1 MKDKKIRL
9 YSNIYLGISLAA
21 MIILLFF
28 DINSLFSIAYYPMSP
43 DFIGGKI
50 LFAVFYIVAVI
61 AVYISVFFKKRA
73 PIFTILCL
81 SAGFEIFNLFSPAIS
96 YGERYAYSLF
106 SASGNLTAT
115 IKTVVIIGVLT
126 LAALCFG
133 IKSKAAKIV
142 FRTFTIALPIA
153 FIIFEFVTLSKLDA
167 SDIMNFT
174 DKIEASLAFDLLRFT
189 PAVMFSFIPEA
200 RL

>member
-9 YSNIYLGISLAA
+9 YSNIYLGISLAS

-50 LFAVFYIVAVI
+50 FFAVFYIVAVI

-73 PIFTILCL
+73 PIFTVLCL
-81 SAGFEIFNLFSPAIS
+81 SAAFEIFNLFSPAIS

-115 IKTVVIIGVLT
+115 VKTVVIIGVLA
-126 LAALCFG
+126 LAALCLG
-133 IKSKAAKIV
+133 TKSKTAEIV
-142 FRTFTIALPIA
+142 FRIFATALPVA

-189 PAVMFSFIPEA
+189 PSVIFSFIPKV